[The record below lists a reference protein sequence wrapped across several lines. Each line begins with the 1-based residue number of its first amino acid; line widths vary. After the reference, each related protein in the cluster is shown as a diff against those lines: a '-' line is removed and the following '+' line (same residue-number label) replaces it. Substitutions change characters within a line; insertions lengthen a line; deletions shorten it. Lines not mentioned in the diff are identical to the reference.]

1 MNYTYIYS
9 TQNTYIIIF
18 NNSISDV
25 NYFKSFLLN
34 DIPLKVPIAD
44 QVLQQ
49 YSLIVF
55 QLITTNNQDP
65 NDLKNYMW
73 KYDLTIEARNYNL
86 LRIVNGQGALA
97 YST

>member
-1 MNYTYIYS
+1 MSFTNVYS
-9 TQNTYIIIF
+9 TQNTYIIIL
-18 NNSISDV
+18 SDDS
-25 NYFKSFLLN
+25 NIFKSFLLN
-34 DIPLKVPIAD
+34 DISLKVPIAEKL
-44 QVLQQ
+44 LQQ

-55 QLITTNNQDP
+55 QLLNTNNQDP

>member
-1 MNYTYIYS
+1 MSYTNIYS
-9 TQNTYIIIF
+9 TQNTYIIIP
-18 NNSISDV
+18 SDNV
-25 NYFKSFLLN
+25 NYFKTFFLN
-34 DIPLKVPIAD
+34 DISLKIPIAD
-44 QVLQQ
+44 KLLLQ

-55 QLITTNNQDP
+55 QLLTTNTQDP